1 MPGKLDPRRLL
12 ETAGAHRAATGAAV
26 GALVLLCGAALYLGL
41 GSDEAAEPPPRAAA
55 PEPAPPLPEPPP
67 ELPEEPGP
75 EPPIPLDASDE
86 FVRGLLPTLT
96 EHPRLA
102 TWLVTDGLVR
112 RFVVAVDNVADG
124 SNPARHV
131 PFLRPGRRLRT
142 RTDGAAWRLDPAG
155 YERYDELTQILA
167 SLDVEGAV
175 EIYRRLEP
183 LMNEAYAELGYPDT
197 PFAVAF
203 RRAVV
208 RVLETPQ
215 IPADP
220 GVVPVAS
227 FFAYDDDR
235 LEELPPVQK
244 QLLLM
249 GPDNLRAVQAAVREL
264 ASAIGIPDLP
274 PAPAASR

>member
-1 MPGKLDPRRLL
+1 M
-12 ETAGAHRAATGAAV
+12 
-26 GALVLLCGAALYLGL
+26 
-41 GSDEAAEPPPRAAA
+41 
-55 PEPAPPLPEPPP
+55 
-67 ELPEEPGP
+67 
-75 EPPIPLDASDE
+75 
-86 FVRGLLPTLT
+86 RGLLPTLT

-102 TWLVTDGLVR
+102 TWLVTDDLVR

-131 PFLRPGRRLRT
+131 PFMRPGSRLRT
-142 RTDGAAWRLDPAG
+142 RTDGAAWRLDPTG
-155 YERYDELTQILA
+155 YGRYDELTQILA
-167 SLDVEGAV
+167 SLDVEGTA
-175 EIYRRLEP
+175 EIFRELEP

-208 RVLETPQ
+208 RVLETPR

-227 FFAYDDDR
+227 FFTYDDDR
-235 LEELPPVQK
+235 LEELPPAQK

-274 PAPAASR
+274 PPAPASR

>member
-1 MPGKLDPRRLL
+1 MRGKLDLGRLL
-12 ETAGAHRAATGAAV
+12 ETAGAHRAATGAAA
-26 GALVLLCGAALYLGL
+26 GALVLLCGAALYFGL
-41 GSDEAAEPPPRAAA
+41 GSDDAAEPPPQVAA
-55 PEPAPPLPEPPP
+55 PAAEPTPEPIP
-67 ELPEEPGP
+67 EPSEEPEP
-75 EPPIPLDASDE
+75 EPIPLDASDE
-86 FVRGLLPTLT
+86 LVRGLLPTLT

-102 TWLVTDGLVR
+102 TWLATEDLVR

-131 PFLRPGRRLRT
+131 PFMRPRSRIQT
-142 RTDGAAWRLDPAG
+142 RTDGAGRRLDPAG
-155 YERYDELTQILA
+155 YRRYDELARILA
-167 SLDVEGAV
+167 SLDVEGAA

-183 LMNEAYAELGYPDT
+183 LMDEAYAELGYPDT
-197 PFAVAF
+197 PFTTAF

-208 RVLETPQ
+208 RVLETPE
-215 IPADP
+215 IPAAP

-244 QLLLM
+244 QILLM
-249 GPDNLRAVQAAVREL
+249 GPDNLRAVQASVREL

>member
-1 MPGKLDPRRLL
+1 MPGKLDLSRLL

-41 GSDEAAEPPPRAAA
+41 GSDDAADLPQQVVAPEREPPV
-55 PEPAPPLPEPPP
+55 PEPP
-67 ELPEEPGP
+67 LQPEEPEP
-75 EPPIPLDASDE
+75 EPIPLDASDE

-102 TWLVTDGLVR
+102 TWLVTDDLVR

-131 PFLRPGRRLRT
+131 PFMRPRNRIRT
-142 RTDGAAWRLDPAG
+142 REDGSARRLDPAG
-155 YERYDELTQILA
+155 YRRYDELARIVA

-183 LMNEAYAELGYPDT
+183 LLDEAYAELGYPDT

-208 RVLETPQ
+208 RVLETPE

-227 FFAYDDDR
+227 LFAHEDDR
-235 LEELPPVQK
+235 LEELPPAQK

-249 GPDNLRAVQAAVREL
+249 GPDNLRTVQAAVREL
-264 ASAIGIPDLP
+264 AAAIGIPDLP
-274 PAPAASR
+274 PGPAAPR

>member
-1 MPGKLDPRRLL
+1 M
-12 ETAGAHRAATGAAV
+12 
-26 GALVLLCGAALYLGL
+26 LLCGAALYIGL
-41 GSDEAAEPPPRAAA
+41 GPDDAAEPPPRAAA
-55 PEPAPPLPEPPP
+55 PAPETPPLPPP
-67 ELPEEPGP
+67 ETPQEP
-75 EPPIPLDASDE
+75 EPEPIPLDASDE
-86 FVRGLLPTLT
+86 LVRGLLPTLT

-102 TWLVTDGLVR
+102 TWLVTDDLVR

-124 SNPARHV
+124 SNPSRHV
-131 PFLRPGRRLRT
+131 PFLRPSSRIRT
-142 RTDGAAWRLDPAG
+142 RTRPDGAGRRLDPAG
-155 YERYDELTQILA
+155 YRRYDELARILA

-183 LMNEAYAELGYPDT
+183 LLNEAYAELGYPDT
-197 PFAVAF
+197 PFAVAV
-203 RRAVV
+203 RRAAV
-208 RVLETPQ
+208 RVLETPPV
-215 IPADP
+215 PADA

-235 LEELPPVQK
+235 LEELPPAQK

-274 PAPAASR
+274 PPASR

>member
-1 MPGKLDPRRLL
+1 MPGKAALSRLL

-41 GSDEAAEPPPRAAA
+41 VSDDAAEPTQQTAA
-55 PEPAPPLPEPPP
+55 PAPRPPPPEPPP
-67 ELPEEPGP
+67 DPPEEPEP
-75 EPPIPLDASDE
+75 EPIPLDASDE

-131 PFLRPGRRLRT
+131 PFMRPGSRLRT

-155 YERYDELTQILA
+155 YGRYDELAQILA

-183 LMNEAYAELGYPDT
+183 LLDEAYAELGYPDT
-197 PFAVAF
+197 PFSVAF

-208 RVLETPQ
+208 RVLETPE

-220 GVVPVAS
+220 DVVPVAS

-249 GPDNLRAVQAAVREL
+249 GPDNVRAVQAAVREL

>member
-1 MPGKLDPRRLL
+1 MPGKLDLSGLL
-12 ETAGAHRAATGAAV
+12 ETAGAHRAATGAAL

-41 GSDEAAEPPPRAAA
+41 GPDDAAEPPPRAAA
-55 PEPAPPLPEPPP
+55 PAPEPRVPEPPP
-67 ELPEEPGP
+67 ARPEEP
-75 EPPIPLDASDE
+75 EREPIPLDASDE

-102 TWLVTDGLVR
+102 TWLVTDDLVR

-131 PFLRPGRRLRT
+131 PFMRPGSRLRT
-142 RTDGAAWRLDPAG
+142 RTDGAEWRLDPAG
-155 YERYDELTQILA
+155 YGRYDELAQVLA
-167 SLDVEGAV
+167 SLDVEGAAAIFR
-175 EIYRRLEP
+175 ELEP

-197 PFAVAF
+197 PFASAF
-203 RRAVV
+203 RSAVV
-208 RVLETPQ
+208 RVLETPR
-215 IPADP
+215 IPGDP

-227 FFAYDDDR
+227 FVTYDDDR
-235 LEELPPVQK
+235 LEELPPAQK

-249 GPDNLRAVQAAVREL
+249 GPDNLRTVQAAVREL

>member
-1 MPGKLDPRRLL
+1 MPGKFDPSRLL
-12 ETAGAHRAATGAAV
+12 ETAGAHRAATGAAL

-41 GSDEAAEPPPRAAA
+41 GRDDAAEPPQQAAA
-55 PEPAPPLPEPPP
+55 PAPPVPEPPP
-67 ELPEEPGP
+67 EQPEEPEP
-75 EPPIPLDASDE
+75 EPIPLDASDE

-102 TWLVTDGLVR
+102 TWLVSDDLVR

-131 PFLRPGRRLRT
+131 PFMRPGSRLRT
-142 RTDGAAWRLDPAG
+142 RTDGAEWRLDPAG
-155 YERYDELTQILA
+155 YGRYDELTQVLA
-167 SLDVEGAV
+167 SLDVEGAA
-175 EIYRRLEP
+175 EIFRELEP
-183 LMNEAYAELGYPDT
+183 LMDEAYAELGYPDT
-197 PFAVAF
+197 PFEVAF

-264 ASAIGIPDLP
+264 ATAIDIPDLP

>member
-1 MPGKLDPRRLL
+1 MPGKLDLSRLL

-41 GSDEAAEPPPRAAA
+41 GWDDAADPAQQVVAPEREPPV
-55 PEPAPPLPEPPP
+55 PEPP
-67 ELPEEPGP
+67 LQPEEPEP
-75 EPPIPLDASDE
+75 EPVPLDASDE

-102 TWLVTDGLVR
+102 TWLVTDDLVR

-131 PFLRPGRRLRT
+131 PFMRPGSRLRT

-155 YERYDELTQILA
+155 YGRYDELTRILA
-167 SLDVEGAV
+167 SLDVEGAA
-175 EIYRRLEP
+175 EIFQELEP
-183 LMNEAYAELGYPDT
+183 LMDEAYAELGYPDT

-208 RVLETPQ
+208 RVLETPE

-249 GPDNLRAVQAAVREL
+249 GPDNVRAVQAAVREI

-274 PAPAASR
+274 PPAPASR